1 MSRWRPRDVYG
12 VVVPLLSLSR
22 VTGVAA
28 FHLIGEPPY
37 VQIRIMP
44 VDCVALLLNLLI
56 NCVCVYLNVE
66 HSRAFTFTGSAVMD
80 AGLGYLFPFGAIC
93 MMLVNCDNVLR
104 RETIG
109 AIVAELYAVDRS
121 LQRKSHR
128 INHRLQV
135 RLLIRILILLL
146 SLVSIGSCYSLAVAL
161 SVHGSE
167 RLKFP
172 DFATNTFSYL
182 VTGCE
187 IVLVNFHFITAA
199 RLVAFRF
206 DAIERCLRKHL
217 DAGQWWIERSN
228 PWGRKTTPVDVIA
241 DFGDDFFA
249 LVRIVTRINRIY
261 SNQLVLCISGVCFYS
276 IFIIYATTFTI
287 YMGRLEE
294 LRMVS
299 VMLSAW
305 AFMVAMMAFIFH
317 AGVELSRSARNV
329 TELLHD
335 AVQREQDPGTRQKL
349 LHFSQ
354 QILLRPP
361 KLRSLFYE
369 FNWKTMFRIFGF
381 IVTYLVILMQFD
393 RVSVR
398 PEKE

>member
-1 MSRWRPRDVYG
+1 MSRPRHIYDV
-12 VVVPLLSLSR
+12 VIPLLSLSR
-22 VTGVAA
+22 VTGVVA
-28 FHLIGEPPY
+28 FHLLGEPPY
-37 VQIRIMP
+37 VRIKIMP
-44 VDCVALLLNLLI
+44 VDCVALLLNLLV
-56 NCVCVYLNVE
+56 NCFCVYLNVE
-66 HSRAFTFTGSAVMD
+66 HNRAFAFTGSAVMD

-104 RETIG
+104 RGTIG
-109 AIVAELYAVDRS
+109 LIVAELYEVDRS

-128 INHRLQV
+128 INHRRQM
-135 RLLIRILILLL
+135 RLLMRILILLL
-146 SLVSIGSCYSLAVAL
+146 SLVTIGTGYSLAVA
-161 SVHGSE
+161 VTAHGSQ
-167 RLKFP
+167 RLQFP
-172 DFATNTFSYL
+172 GFVTNTFSYL
-182 VTGCE
+182 VTGTE
-187 IVLVNFHFITAA
+187 IVLVNFHFIIAA

-206 DAIERCLRKHL
+206 DEIERCLRKHL
-217 DAGQWWIERSN
+217 DAGQWWIERGN
-228 PWGRKTTPVDVIA
+228 PWGRKTTRVDVIA
-241 DFGDDFFA
+241 NLGDDFFT
-249 LVRIVTRINRIY
+249 LVRIVARINRVY

-287 YMGRLEE
+287 FMGRMEE

-305 AFMVAMMAFIFH
+305 AFMVAMMGFIFH

-329 TELLHD
+329 AELLHH
-335 AVQREQDPGTRQKL
+335 AVQREQDAGIRQKL

-398 PEKE
+398 PAKE